1 MRTLLAIT
9 ALAALSA
16 ALTPLAVSAM
26 GRTPTRTEAAG
37 TPAASRPGAPQAA
50 PCLKPIRVV
59 YAGYGEPVVCRDR

>member
-26 GRTPTRTEAAG
+26 GRAPVMTDAAG
-37 TPAASRPGAPQAA
+37 SPAAARQGRPQTT

>member
-26 GRTPTRTEAAG
+26 GRGPIVTEAAG
-37 TPAASRPGAPQAA
+37 PPAVSRAGRPQAA

>member
-26 GRTPTRTEAAG
+26 GRGPVMTETAG
-37 TPAASRPGAPQAA
+37 SPAVSRSGRSQTA

-59 YAGYGEPVVCRDR
+59 YGGYGEPVVCRDR